1 LPCLA
6 HNLQL
11 VIKDG
16 LNLDKDFE
24 KLINH
29 VSSNIVSK
37 SKQSSII
44 AAELRKLNKKLN
56 KKNITRWN
64 SILFMVRS
72 VLKISTEQL
81 NSIRNSMPSRNK
93 KELEA
98 KNKFKL
104 SDKEREMLEELK
116 DVLEMFEFV
125 TDEFQSNKINISRVY
140 PAVKYLR
147 DNLIPKDDN
156 NQAIKYNFTNKLRK
170 DLLESLDKRF
180 GSLVNDDVFLVSTFL
195 DPNFGLGALHEDIQ
209 EIVKAKII
217 ALVKIGDAKQV
228 ILNTQNAN
236 NIIPQKEQ
244 QLIDKRKVNYK
255 KQKISQFK
263 PLDKYVDMTNE
274 YICHIDQLEYDG
286 CPLKFWKENEA
297 RFPVLAEIARKYLG
311 VPASSAAVER
321 MFSISG
327 HILSNK
333 RTKMS
338 IQLFCYLVFL
348 KLNENF
354 L

>member
-1 LPCLA
+1 M
-6 HNLQL
+6 
-11 VIKDG
+11 IR
-16 LNLDKDFE
+16 
-24 KLINH
+24 NH
-29 VSSNIVSK
+29 
-37 SKQSSII
+37 
-44 AAELRKLNKKLN
+44 
-56 KKNITRWN
+56 
-64 SILFMVRS
+64 F
-72 VLKISTEQL
+72 VLK
-81 NSIRNSMPSRNK
+81 
-93 KELEA
+93 
-98 KNKFKL
+98 FKIHF
-104 SDKEREMLEELK
+104 
-116 DVLEMFEFV
+116 VL
-125 TDEFQSNKINISRVY
+125 
-140 PAVKYLR
+140 
-147 DNLIPKDDN
+147 
-156 NQAIKYNFTNKLRK
+156 
-170 DLLESLDKRF
+170 
-180 GSLVNDDVFLVSTFL
+180 
-195 DPNFGLGALHEDIQ
+195 
-209 EIVKAKII
+209 KII
-217 ALVKIGDAKQV
+217 ALVKIGEAKQV
-228 ILNTQNAN
+228 VLNTQNAN

-274 YICHIDQLEYDG
+274 YICQIDQLEYDG